1 MDNPAISQADLL
13 SHFNSKWGTSISKS
27 TMSNVIRERSKW
39 LATDMH
45 TGSRLT
51 ERPCANKQLEE
62 VLYLWFITNGPAGKG
77 GDILGEEFRE
87 MAAELDKDPRFEVKS
102 NFKFSNGWLEGF
114 KKRYNIKQ
122 YTRFGEAASA
132 DSAVIENGR
141 EEIASL
147 IAQYPPNRVYNMDE
161 TAKQYNMRPTRTL
174 ATSKVAGFKQSKER
188 LTIAVCANA
197 DGSDKYGLYVIGKA
211 KKTRSFPKDWTPR
224 LLGITWTS
232 NKTAWMNTKTFR
244 VHL

>member
-1 MDNPAISQADLL
+1 MAPTARCRLTFEQKKVISQFSVDNPAISQADLL

-45 TGSRLT
+45 TGSKLT

-77 GDILGEEFRE
+77 GDILGEELRE
-87 MAAELDKDPRFEVKS
+87 MATELAKDPRFEVKS
-102 NFKFSNGWLEGF
+102 NIKFSNGWLEGF

-161 TAKQYNMRPTRTL
+161 TAKQYNMRSTRTVEIYL
-174 ATSKVAGFKQSKER
+174 LQS
-188 LTIAVCANA
+188 
-197 DGSDKYGLYVIGKA
+197 S
-211 KKTRSFPKDWTPR
+211 SF
-224 LLGITWTS
+224 
-232 NKTAWMNTKTFR
+232 
-244 VHL
+244 VHLNTYPLLK

>member
-1 MDNPAISQADLL
+1 M
-13 SHFNSKWGTSISKS
+13 
-27 TMSNVIRERSKW
+27 
-39 LATDMH
+39 ATE
-45 TGSRLT
+45 LT
-51 ERPCANKQLEE
+51 
-62 VLYLWFITNGPAGKG
+62 
-77 GDILGEEFRE
+77 
-87 MAAELDKDPRFEVKS
+87 KDPRFEVKS
-102 NFKFSNGWLEGF
+102 NFKFSNGCLEGF

-197 DGSDKYGLYVIGKA
+197 DGSHKY
-211 KKTRSFPKDWTPR
+211 R
-224 LLGITWTS
+224 L
-232 NKTAWMNTKTFR
+232 
-244 VHL
+244 